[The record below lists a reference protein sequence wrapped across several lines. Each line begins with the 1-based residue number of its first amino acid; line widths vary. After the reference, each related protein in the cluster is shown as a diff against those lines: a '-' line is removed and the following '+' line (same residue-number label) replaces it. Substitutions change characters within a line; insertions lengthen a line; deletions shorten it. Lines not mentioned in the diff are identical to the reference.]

1 MSGRRAGE
9 FERVYRANVAAVTA
23 YFARRCGEPQTV
35 ADLTSETFARAVGSF
50 CSFDAGKG
58 TARSWLFGIAT
69 HVYAQHC
76 EQTAGGR
83 DAAARLAGRR
93 ALEVDEIEELAA
105 RIDAEQAGRALIARC
120 SQLPDLER
128 TAVELVD
135 LTGLTPKEAAAALG
149 VSRGVL
155 RARAFRARAR
165 LRREHAIVSTFEDNL
180 WRELV
185 REHHAEHAHPGRA
198 STGGLARRRRLA
210 GASMGLAAVGTA
222 AALALT
228 AGTAAPAFAVTS
240 NPNGTVTVTINQIA
254 GIAGANAKL
263 AALGVRARAVP
274 IVQGCTAA
282 LLRIPKV
289 LPNGPPPPTTV
300 SAPQSGLPQS
310 MTFEP
315 SEIPAGDTLVLA
327 AKQLVNGPANG
338 IQMLDAIVR
347 GSAPACVAQA
357 PGGKQLPKTGGGSAI
372 TG

>member
-1 MSGRRAGE
+1 MSSQANVEVSGSGGLSGRRAGE

-135 LTGLTPKEAAAALG
+135 LTGLTPKEAAAVLG

-165 LRREHAIVSTFEDNL
+165 LRREHAID
-180 WRELV
+180 
-185 REHHAEHAHPGRA
+185 EH
-198 STGGLARRRRLA
+198 
-210 GASMGLAAVGTA
+210 V
-222 AALALT
+222 
-228 AGTAAPAFAVTS
+228 
-240 NPNGTVTVTINQIA
+240 
-254 GIAGANAKL
+254 
-263 AALGVRARAVP
+263 
-274 IVQGCTAA
+274 
-282 LLRIPKV
+282 
-289 LPNGPPPPTTV
+289 
-300 SAPQSGLPQS
+300 
-310 MTFEP
+310 
-315 SEIPAGDTLVLA
+315 
-327 AKQLVNGPANG
+327 
-338 IQMLDAIVR
+338 
-347 GSAPACVAQA
+347 
-357 PGGKQLPKTGGGSAI
+357 
-372 TG
+372 